1 MNALGQDIRFGFR
14 LLARRPWATFVAVLA
29 LALGIGA
36 NAALFSAV
44 DAVLLRPFPFTDQ
57 DRLVVV
63 WEKDLGRG
71 MERVE
76 VSYPNFTDWR
86 REATSFEQLAA
97 MPNAVS
103 EEFLLTGLHE
113 PVSLHGSSVSANF
126 FDLLGAR
133 PARGRS
139 FRPEEDHPGAPRVV
153 VVSHGI
159 SERQLG
165 GDAAAVGK
173 TVTLNGTPFT
183 IVGVMPAGFDYPSG
197 AELWT
202 PIVPSHP
209 ELVNDR
215 STGWLQIVGRLRPGV
230 TSAAA
235 LAEMDGIVRRLAVAY
250 EKSAEGRGAVVTPIV
265 EDVLG
270 KTRPALVI
278 LMAAVAVVLLIA
290 CANVAS
296 LLLSQAAARRRET
309 AIRLALGAGRGRI
322 LRQRLVET
330 LILAALGA
338 IAGLVCAA
346 WGLGALLALAPAEI
360 PRLEGIAIDRRVLL
374 FTLAISLLAALA
386 AGLVPAL
393 HAARSPVEE
402 ALRDGARGA
411 LGGLFNRRWRNTL
424 VAAEAG
430 LALIVLVG
438 AGLLTR
444 SFARLQDVPLGFDP
458 KGTLTF
464 GVSLPQWKYQTLPEQ
479 RRFFDSLLERVRAL
493 PGVEAAGAVQLR
505 PLELGP
511 IGISAWV
518 LREGQATKERETNPA
533 VNYEVVTPGYFR
545 AMGIPLRAGREFD
558 ERDTDGASP
567 VVVVGES
574 TARRLWPGEEPVGKR
589 IATHGTPK
597 EKDGSWR
604 WATVVGL
611 VPDVRYRGLTDV
623 RLDLYVPFGQSPFP
637 VQYVVIR
644 TTSDPAPLASAIRQ
658 AVSTLDKDLPITGVA
673 SLGAIVD
680 GALGGPRFRA
690 VLIAAFACLALLLA
704 AVGIWGVVAWSV
716 AQRTQEIGLR
726 MALGARAPEV
736 VRHVVAQGVVPALAG
751 VAVGLVVAWAC
762 SRALRT
768 LLFGIPPDDPSTFMA
783 VAALLLLV
791 ATGASLLPARR
802 AARLDPVAALREE

>member
-1 MNALGQDIRFGFR
+1 MDALGQDFHFALR
-14 LLARRPWATFVAVLA
+14 LLARRPWATLVAVLA

-76 VSYPNFTDWR
+76 VSYPNFADWR

-103 EEFLLTGLHE
+103 EEFLLTGPAE
-113 PVSLHGSSVSANF
+113 PVSFHGSSVSANF

-153 VVSHGI
+153 VISHGV

-165 GDAAAVGK
+165 GDAAAVGR

-183 IVGVMPAGFDYPSG
+183 IVGVMPAGFDYPRG

-215 STGWLQIVGRLRPGV
+215 NTGWLQVVGRLRPGV
-230 TSAAA
+230 RSREA
-235 LAEMDGIVRRLAVAY
+235 LTEMDGLVRRLAEAY
-250 EKSAEGRGAVVTPIV
+250 EKTAEGRGAVVTPIV
-265 EDVLG
+265 EEVLG
-270 KTRPALVI
+270 KTRPALLI

-296 LLLSQAAARRRET
+296 LLLAQAAARRRET
-309 AIRLALGAGRGRI
+309 AIRLALGASRGRI
-322 LRQRLVET
+322 LGQRLVET

-338 IAGLVCAA
+338 VAGLVCAA

-360 PRLEGIAIDRRVLL
+360 PRLDGVAIDRRVLI
-374 FTLAISLLAALA
+374 FTFGLSLLAALT

-393 HAARSPVEE
+393 HAARRPVGE

-411 LGGLFNRRWRNTL
+411 MGGLFNRRWRNTL

-430 LALIVLVG
+430 LALVVLVG
-438 AGLLTR
+438 AGLLVR

-458 KGTLTF
+458 RGTLTF
-464 GVSLPQWKYQTLPEQ
+464 GVSLPEWKYPALPDR
-479 RRFFDSLLERVRAL
+479 RRFFTTLLERMRAL
-493 PGVEAAGAVQLR
+493 PGVEAAGAVLLR

-511 IGISAWV
+511 IGINAWV

-533 VNYEVVTPGYFR
+533 VNYQVVTPGYFR

-558 ERDTDGASP
+558 ERDTDGAPP
-567 VVVVGES
+567 VVVVAEA
-574 TARRLWPGEEPVGKR
+574 TARRLWPGEDAVGKR
-589 IATHGTPK
+589 IATHGTPQ

-611 VPDVRYRGLTDV
+611 VPDARYRGLADV
-623 RLDLYVPFGQSPFP
+623 RLDLYVPFEQSPFP

-644 TTSDPAPLASAIRQ
+644 TASDPAPLAAAIRQ
-658 AVSTLDKDLPITGVA
+658 VVRGLDKDLPVTGVA

-690 VLIAAFACLALLLA
+690 VLIAAFAFLALLLA

-716 AQRTQEIGLR
+716 AQRAQEIGLR

-736 VRHVVAQGVVPALAG
+736 VRHVVAQGLAPALAG
-751 VAVGLVVAWAC
+751 VAVGLAVAWTS
-762 SRALRT
+762 SRALST
-768 LLFGIPPDDPSTFMA
+768 LLFGIPPDDPSTFAA
-783 VAALLLLV
+783 VAALLLGV
-791 ATGASLLPARR
+791 ATGASLLPAWR